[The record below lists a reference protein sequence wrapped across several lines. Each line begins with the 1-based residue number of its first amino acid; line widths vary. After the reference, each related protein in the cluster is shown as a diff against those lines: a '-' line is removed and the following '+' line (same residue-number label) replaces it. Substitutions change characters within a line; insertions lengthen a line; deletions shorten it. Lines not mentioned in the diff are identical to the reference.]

1 MEIASGNQRAG
12 SNSDTDLIP
21 EETQNE
27 IPGRVAEMRKP
38 RLGCAICA
46 FIVVAPAI
54 TAQSLLHRSE
64 HWIATWATAQEMAVT
79 VPDRVVLPPDAPKPD
94 FSKMRGKRP
103 PQAPDKI
110 ENQTIRMVVHTSIG
124 GSTVR
129 VELSNAFA
137 LNGVSIGAAHIAI
150 RAKDS
155 TIQVGTDRVLKFSG
169 NPSVELRSGT
179 VVVSDPVEL
188 TFPPMADLAVSLYV
202 VGNAVK
208 PANHTPSLHTGYIS
222 MGDTTGASSMLDSTT
237 TGSYL
242 WLRSVDVVAS
252 PQDFAIACLG
262 DSITDGYG
270 TTPDKDQAWPTLLA
284 NRFVSQKTEPRVA
297 VINEGLSGNQILRD
311 GAGVS
316 ALARLDR
323 DVLSEPGVK
332 WIVLLEG
339 INDINIHGQFTGPDA
354 ITADELIKGDRQ
366 IIARAHLNGVKVMGA
381 TLTPDMGVWPA
392 GPIGEAT
399 RQKLNQ
405 WIRTGGEFDAVVDL
419 DLVLQDKE
427 NPAKLR
433 DDLDPGDHIHPND
446 KGNGI
451 MAAAFQLS
459 TFEK

>member
-1 MEIASGNQRAG
+1 
-12 SNSDTDLIP
+12 
-21 EETQNE
+21 
-27 IPGRVAEMRKP
+27 MRWLK
-38 RLGCAICA
+38 LGFAICA
-46 FIVVAPAI
+46 LIVVAPAI
-54 TAQSLLHRSE
+54 TAQSPLHSGE
-64 HWIATWATAQEMAVT
+64 HWVATWATAQEMAAT
-79 VPDRVVLPPDAPKPD
+79 VPDHVVLPPDAPKPD

-103 PQAPDKI
+103 PQAPDKL
-110 ENQTIRMVVHTSIG
+110 ENQTIRMIVHTSIG
-124 GSTVR
+124 GSMLR
-129 VELSNAFA
+129 VELSNAFDKSS
-137 LNGVSIGAAHIAI
+137 VSIGAAHVAI

-155 TIQVGTDRVLKFSG
+155 LIEAGSDRVLKFSG
-169 NPSVELRSGT
+169 NPSVELRPGT
-179 VVVSDPVEL
+179 VIVSDPVEL
-188 TFPPMADLAVSLYV
+188 TFSPMTDLAVSLYV
-202 VGNAVK
+202 VNNAVK

-222 MGDTTGASSMLDSTT
+222 MGDTTGATSMLEPTT
-237 TGSYL
+237 TASYL
-242 WLRSVDVVAS
+242 WLRSVDVIAS
-252 PQDFAIACLG
+252 AQHFAIACLG

-284 NRFVSQKTEPRVA
+284 NRFISQKTGPRVA
-297 VINEGLSGNQILRD
+297 VINEGISGNEILRD

-316 ALARLDR
+316 ALTRLDR

-339 INDINIHGQFTGPDA
+339 INDINIHGQITGTDA
-354 ITADELIKGDRQ
+354 ITADDLIRGDRQ

-405 WIRTGGEFDAVVDL
+405 WIRTGGEFDAFVDL
-419 DLVLQDKE
+419 DVVLQDKD

-433 DDLDPGDHIHPND
+433 EDLDPGDHIHPND
-446 KGNGI
+446 TGNGI